1 MSHKKRVI
9 IISGPLLG
17 ASLRRGTDAEAQ
29 DSPTALVESTQEYH
43 VAPDVIEA
51 VRMVVQG
58 DISRA
63 MVALSELGEN
73 D

>member
-9 IISGPLLG
+9 IISGPLPGL
-17 ASLRRGTDAEAQ
+17 SSRRGTDAEAQ

-58 DISRA
+58 DIARA
-63 MVALSELGEN
+63 MVALTELGEHE
-73 D
+73 